1 MTQFF
6 PLFNTSFS
14 SRLLSFT
21 YLSATTNTCILWS
34 SQICYNCTITWR
46 RRINTDSIFIGV
58 RNNASDMMPKGSR
71 ARKPDWT
78 KARHRM
84 AGRIDFI
91 SSYSILALLG
101 RRYQRIASPGS
112 ALLPPHFG
120 HLRWPVGDVGCVRHG
135 LECVKRTEWRDEMCR
150 L

>member
-6 PLFNTSFS
+6 SLFNTSSS

-71 ARKPDWT
+71 ARKLDWT

-91 SSYSILALLG
+91 SYYSILALLG
-101 RRYQRIASPGS
+101 RRYQRIAGPGI
-112 ALLPPHFG
+112 ALLPPAF
-120 HLRWPVGDVGCVRHG
+120 WP
-135 LECVKRTEWRDEMCR
+135 LEVTCRRCRMCKTR
-150 L
+150 S